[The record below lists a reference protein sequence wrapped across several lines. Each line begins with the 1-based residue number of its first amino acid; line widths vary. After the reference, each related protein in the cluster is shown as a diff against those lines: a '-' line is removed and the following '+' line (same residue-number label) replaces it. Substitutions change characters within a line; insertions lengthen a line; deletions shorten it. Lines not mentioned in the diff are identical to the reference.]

1 MAGARQE
8 DMSGAMMNIL
18 KKMDTMLE
26 STNEIYQEQ
35 LFILNSID
43 TIQKTAVVVELQ
55 NQTKILQSIDSKLN
69 SQVGGSGGLGNVKV
83 FKEAFGD
90 VAGVI
95 EKLLKATEKLDD
107 KKTETIAN
115 FFTKL
120 AESINKF
127 VKDVDAEKAKVI
139 TETIKG
145 IAGGVFLYSLM
156 MIVATPLLIAA
167 LPGAFLFGLS
177 LKLLFK
183 GLGSVDAG
191 SADAMNAVLGL
202 AKGIVLYSLAMA
214 LVTVL
219 MPIVLIGS
227 FLFGLSIRALLFAA
241 GTAKE
246 GQVEAIGAIL
256 GLARGIVLYTLA
268 MVVVTLLIPVVI
280 IGSLLFGLSIRLLLM
295 AAGTAK
301 KGAVD
306 AMGAVLSLA
315 KGILLYTLAMIVVT
329 LLMPVVL
336 IGTLIFVAALWL
348 ISKGLDMIGD
358 KKSARGVLVLL
369 GLSLVILFFGLSIA
383 LFGELVTWESMLK
396 VGTTIAV
403 LSLMAWIIGK
413 EFMTIFKGA
422 LVLVALSIAL
432 LIFSVGLLVFSK
444 ATKDLTWEH
453 LAMMGAVIAGMALI
467 GTILGIPAVAP
478 FAEIGAAVL
487 ITLGAAFLIF
497 SVGFLIFAGAIKIL
511 DPGDPEMMGESLKEI
526 GWAMAA
532 IGLVSPLVVLGSAA
546 MIVAGA
552 ALLPIT
558 LGLVAFKSV
567 GFEKA
572 DADTLEYS
580 LGKIASGFLGGE
592 IPGGL
597 VAGLKFAVKAAARA
611 ALLAVA
617 SVGFLAAGVA
627 LIPITA
633 SMVIFKKA
641 KFGKQ
646 DSDNLEYMLSSVVKA
661 FGIVTDYKRQKELGF
676 YVNPFDLFLGI
687 ESLSG
692 AGRVLA
698 GLAAGV
704 QAWANL
710 EVTEWEVVN
719 GGTKDAKLVI
729 KGKRKLSKSDFENA
743 ANGMATVISAI
754 AKPFADVGQ
763 LEKGGLSG
771 NPIIDAI
778 FGGGLVSTGINALK
792 RSGDTITSLAQGVQ
806 AFANLEITEYEVV
819 GAGTMDAKL
828 VPKSKRRMKDAE
840 IQMAG
845 YNIGKIITVVAAAF
859 AEVGRTEKASEG
871 IFADGY
877 VGKGVSALAGVGD
890 TLTAMTEG
898 VIKMAYNEIPQ
909 FELIAGGT
917 KDAKLVPAK
926 PIVLTS
932 GDLQNAAYN
941 IGNILGVVAG
951 AFAKIGRDEAESE
964 GWFEDGYVAK
974 GVQALSGI
982 GDIVSKITEAVIK
995 FATGEI
1001 PQFTLVN
1008 GGTKDAKLVPGKS
1021 LKLTRSMMEAAGYT
1035 IGSIINIVG
1044 KEVAYFGQW
1053 AEQNGS
1059 AIGTGVEAIGSMTEA
1074 LAGAAKPFEEWGK
1087 IKDTQTISTN
1097 MVGFLN
1103 TLKDAYDPD
1112 KNPNIGKTSYFFG
1125 QFATNAELITENAD
1139 AFTKVADNFDRIQ
1152 KSMKLIQTHINGM
1165 DLKKLTL
1172 TDSMM
1177 KSIAALS
1184 KNPEAVAKAVA
1195 KSIDDSFEEL
1205 IKALKEL
1212 AGAQG
1217 GGGGAA
1223 APAASGGGKAT
1234 NTAAP
1239 TPDKG
1244 KTPDKKGGGG
1254 GKGSSMPT
1262 TMDVYIKNVD
1272 DLATKIAQ
1280 KMPSDRRLKTNIK
1293 YIGKSNF
1300 GIKMYEFNY
1309 LHNLNKRY
1317 VGCMAQDLL
1326 GTEFEKA
1333 LIIDSSGYYGV
1344 DYSYLDFECIEI

>member
-55 NQTKILQSIDSKLN
+55 NQTKILQSIESKLD
-69 SQVGGSGGLGNVKV
+69 SQVSGGGGLGNVKV

-90 VAGVI
+90 VAGVV

-107 KKTETIAN
+107 KKSETIAN

-120 AESINKF
+120 GESLNKF
-127 VKDVDAEKAKVI
+127 VKDVDAEKAKMI
-139 TETIKG
+139 METVKG
-145 IAGGVFLYSLM
+145 IAAGVFLYSLM

-183 GLGSVDAG
+183 GLGNVDEG
-191 SADAMNAVLGL
+191 SAKAMEAVLGL
-202 AKGIVLYSLAMA
+202 AKGILLYSLAMA
-214 LVTVL
+214 LVTIL

-241 GTAKE
+241 GTAKK

-268 MVVVTLLIPVVI
+268 MVVVTLLIPVVL

-301 KGAVD
+301 DGAVD
-306 AMGAVLSLA
+306 AMGAVLTLA
-315 KGILLYTLAMIVVT
+315 KGILLYVLAMLIVTLAMPI
-329 LLMPVVL
+329 VL
-336 IGTLIFVAALWL
+336 IGTLIFVGTLWL

-358 KKSARGVLVLL
+358 KKSALGVLVLF
-369 GLSLVILFFGLSIA
+369 GLSLVIIFFGLAIA
-383 LFGELVTWESMLK
+383 LFGALVTWESMLK

-403 LSLMAWIIGK
+403 LSLMAYIIGK

-422 LVLVALSIAL
+422 IVLVALGIAL
-432 LIFSVGLLVFSK
+432 LLFSVGLLIFSK
-444 ATKDLTWEH
+444 ATKDLSWEH
-453 LAMMGAVIAGMALI
+453 LAMMAAVITFLALI
-467 GTILGIPAVAP
+467 GTVLGIPPIDV
-478 FAEIGAAVL
+478 FAAAGAAIL
-487 ITLGAAFLIF
+487 IILGAAFAVFAI
-497 SVGFLIFAGAIKIL
+497 GFLIFAGAIKIL
-511 DPGDPEMMGESLKEI
+511 DEGDAKVMGDVIKEI
-526 GWAMAA
+526 GWAMME
-532 IGLVSPLVVLGSAA
+532 IGLVSPLVILGAAA
-546 MIVAGA
+546 MVVAGA
-552 ALLPIT
+552 ALVPIT
-558 LGLVAFKSV
+558 LGMSVFKLS
-567 GFEKA
+567 GFQKE
-572 DADTLEYS
+572 DADNLEYS

-597 VAGLKFAVKAAARA
+597 LAGLKFAAKAAARA

-633 SMVIFKKA
+633 SMLIFKKA
-641 KFGKQ
+641 NFGKA

-710 EVTEWEVVN
+710 EVTEWEVIN
-719 GGTKDAKLVI
+719 GGTKNAKLVI

-754 AKPFADVGQ
+754 AKPFADVGK

-778 FGGGLVSTGINALK
+778 FGGGYVSLGIDALK
-792 RSGDTITSLAQGVQ
+792 RSGDTITSLATGVQ
-806 AFANLEITEYEVV
+806 AFANLEITEFEVV
-819 GAGTMDAKL
+819 GAGTKDAKL
-828 VPKSKRRMKDAE
+828 VPKSKRKMKDTE
-840 IQMAG
+840 IVAAG
-845 YNIGKIITVVAAAF
+845 DNIAKIITVVANAF
-859 AEVGRTEKASEG
+859 AKVGKMEKNSEG
-871 IFADGY
+871 FFADGY

-909 FELIAGGT
+909 FELINGGT

-926 PIVLTS
+926 PLVLTS
-932 GDLQNAAYN
+932 SDLENAAYN

-951 AFAKIGRDEAESE
+951 AFAKIGRDEDNSE
-964 GWFEDGYVAK
+964 GWFSDGYVAK
-974 GVQALSGI
+974 GVSALSGI
-982 GDIVSKITEAVIK
+982 GDVVSKITEAVIK

-1035 IGSIINIVG
+1035 IGS
-1044 KEVAYFGQW
+1044 F
-1053 AEQNGS
+1053 
-1059 AIGTGVEAIGSMTEA
+1059 
-1074 LAGAAKPFEEWGK
+1074 
-1087 IKDTQTISTN
+1087 IK
-1097 MVGFLN
+1097 
-1103 TLKDAYDPD
+1103 
-1112 KNPNIGKTSYFFG
+1112 
-1125 QFATNAELITENAD
+1125 
-1139 AFTKVADNFDRIQ
+1139 
-1152 KSMKLIQTHINGM
+1152 
-1165 DLKKLTL
+1165 
-1172 TDSMM
+1172 
-1177 KSIAALS
+1177 
-1184 KNPEAVAKAVA
+1184 
-1195 KSIDDSFEEL
+1195 
-1205 IKALKEL
+1205 
-1212 AGAQG
+1212 
-1217 GGGGAA
+1217 
-1223 APAASGGGKAT
+1223 
-1234 NTAAP
+1234 
-1239 TPDKG
+1239 
-1244 KTPDKKGGGG
+1244 
-1254 GKGSSMPT
+1254 
-1262 TMDVYIKNVD
+1262 
-1272 DLATKIAQ
+1272 
-1280 KMPSDRRLKTNIK
+1280 
-1293 YIGKSNF
+1293 
-1300 GIKMYEFNY
+1300 
-1309 LHNLNKRY
+1309 
-1317 VGCMAQDLL
+1317 
-1326 GTEFEKA
+1326 
-1333 LIIDSSGYYGV
+1333 
-1344 DYSYLDFECIEI
+1344 